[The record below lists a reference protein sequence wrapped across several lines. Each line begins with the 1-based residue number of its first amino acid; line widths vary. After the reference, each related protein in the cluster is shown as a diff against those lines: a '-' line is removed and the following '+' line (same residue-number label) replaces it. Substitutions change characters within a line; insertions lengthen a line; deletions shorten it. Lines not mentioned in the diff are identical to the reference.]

1 MKLIRETFEDL
12 EYITE
17 GAEGEPKNLY
27 IKGVFLQSS
36 IKNRNGRLYPEE
48 VMDKEV
54 GRYIKESVNTKSSY
68 GELGHPAS
76 PQIGLDRV
84 SHIITELTKDGPNWI
99 GKARITSTPMG
110 DVARGLIES
119 GGRLGVSSRGMGTVK
134 PNKSGINEVQSDF
147 RLATAA
153 DIVADPSAPDAYVNG
168 IMENVEWLYNE
179 KHGWQMIDLAEQA
192 KVQINQAVRNK
203 KLEEMKLR
211 LFEEYLKKVSKI

>member
-1 MKLIRETFEDL
+1 MKLIREVFEDL

-17 GAEGEPKNLY
+17 GEEGQPKNLY
-27 IKGVFLQSS
+27 IKGIFLQSS
-36 IKNRNGRLYPEE
+36 IKNRNGRLYPEG
-48 VMDKEV
+48 VMDNEV

-84 SHIITELTKDGPNWI
+84 SHIITELKKDGPNWI

-134 PNKSGINEVQSDF
+134 PNKNGINEVQADF

-168 IMENVEWLYNE
+168 IMESVDWFYNP
-179 KHGWQMIDLAEQA
+179 KNGWEMIDLAEQA
-192 KVQINQAVRNK
+192 KVQINNAVRNK
-203 KLEEMKLR
+203 KLNEVKLK
-211 LFEEYLKKVSKI
+211 LFENYLRKVSKI

>member
-17 GAEGEPKNLY
+17 GAEGEAKNLY

-134 PNKSGINEVQSDF
+134 ANKQGINEVQSDF

-168 IMENVEWLYNE
+168 IMENVDWLYSPQL
-179 KHGWQMIDLAEQA
+179 GWQVIDLVEQHKKEA
-192 KVQINQAVRNK
+192 HRK
-203 KLEEMKLR
+203 KLSEERKLKMFQE
-211 LFEEYLKKVSKI
+211 LLNSIK

>member
-1 MKLIRETFEDL
+1 MKLIREVFEDL

-17 GAEGEPKNLY
+17 GEEGQPKNLY
-27 IKGVFLQSS
+27 IKGVFLQSA

-48 VMDKEV
+48 IMDKEV
-54 GRYIKESVNTKSSY
+54 GRYITESVKTKSSY
-68 GELGHPAS
+68 GELGHPAT

-84 SHIITELTKDGPNWI
+84 SHIITELTKEGTNWI

-134 PNKSGINEVQSDF
+134 PNRSGINEVQSDF

-168 IMENVEWLYNE
+168 IMENVEWFYND
-179 KHGWQMIDLAEQA
+179 KHGWEMINIAEAA
-192 KVQINQAVRNK
+192 KAEINMAVRNK
-203 KLEEMKLR
+203 RLEEAKLGF
-211 LFEEYLKKVSKI
+211 LENYLRRISEI

>member
-1 MKLIRETFEDL
+1 MKLIREVFEDL

-17 GAEGEPKNLY
+17 GKEGEPKNLY

-36 IKNRNGRLYPEE
+36 IKNRNGRLYPEGI
-48 VMDKEV
+48 MDNEV

-68 GELGHPAS
+68 GELGHPS
-76 PQIGLDRV
+76 TPQIGLDRV

-134 PNKSGINEVQSDF
+134 PNKSGINEVQADF

-168 IMENVEWLYNE
+168 IMENVDWFYNP
-179 KHGWQMIDLAEQA
+179 KNGWEMIDLAEQA

-203 KLEEMKLR
+203 KLDDMKYR
-211 LFEEYLKKVSKI
+211 LFEDYMKKVSKI

>member
-1 MKLIRETFEDL
+1 MKLIREVFEDL

-17 GAEGEPKNLY
+17 GKEGEPKNLY
-27 IKGVFLQSS
+27 IKGVFLQSA

-48 VMDKEV
+48 IMDKEV
-54 GRYIKESVNTKSSY
+54 GRYIQESVNTKSSY
-68 GELGHPAS
+68 GELGHPAT

-84 SHIITELTKDGPNWI
+84 SHIITELTKEGTNWI

-134 PNKSGINEVQSDF
+134 PNRSGINEVQSDF

-168 IMENVEWLYNE
+168 IMENVEWFYND
-179 KHGWQMIDLAEQA
+179 KHGWEMINLAEQA
-192 KVQINQAVRNK
+192 KAEINMAVRNK
-203 KLEEMKLR
+203 RLEEAKLG
-211 LFEEYLKKVSKI
+211 LLENYLKRISEI